1 MPTLGLNH
9 YNLRASRAMLDGL
22 RDFYCEVVGLTEGQ
36 RPPFRNFGYWLY
48 AGNSAVLHLIE
59 AGPDEV
65 HAPDVNGTFDHAA
78 FDCQGRAEIEA
89 RLGRLGVPYKTAVV
103 PLTGLVQLFLRDP
116 VGNGVELSFSKDD
129 R

>member
-22 RDFYCEVVGLTEGQ
+22 RDFYCEVVGLREGQ
-36 RPPFRNFGYWLY
+36 RPPFRNAGYWLY
-48 AGNSAVLHLIE
+48 AGERAVLHLSE

-65 HAPDVNGTFDHAA
+65 HAPDVDGTFNHAA
-78 FDCQGRAEIEA
+78 FDCQGRSETEA
-89 RLGRLGVPYKTAVV
+89 RLGRLGVSYKTATV
-103 PLTGLVQLFLRDP
+103 PLTGLVQLFLKDP
-116 VGNGVELSFSKDD
+116 VGNGVELNFSKDD